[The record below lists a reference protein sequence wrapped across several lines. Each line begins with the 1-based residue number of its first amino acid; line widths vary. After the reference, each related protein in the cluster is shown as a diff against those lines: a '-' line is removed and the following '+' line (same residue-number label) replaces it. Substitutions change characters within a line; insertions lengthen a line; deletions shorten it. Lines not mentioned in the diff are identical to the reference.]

1 MGLSWTP
8 PPCVAI
14 GGCSPAAP
22 LDGPVPAV
30 CHSPHRSPSAPSTR
44 PRTCH
49 PGSCAAS
56 SECPWRPCDLGRPL
70 CLPGCCLS
78 MTTVVIGQLRI
89 GRVWVHACKDRV
101 WRLIIPRKVLAAGC
115 WGLHSFSHLPGPPGP
130 WGLRP
135 ALDGGTDSLPALS
148 ASTFLPCP
156 PLSPSPSGGEWCRA
170 WRPAP
175 WSPGSHSPR
184 HHQAPD
190 TPRVDALGFPPTL
203 VPGCYPRRS
212 GCDSRAA
219 WEVGSNLQ
227 VSSLRPRS
235 SSRTLRGHRMW
246 CLSGINT
253 HAL

>member
-89 GRVWVHACKDRV
+89 GRVRVHACRDRV
-101 WRLIIPRKVLAAGC
+101 WRVIIPRKVLAAGC

-135 ALDGGTDSLPALS
+135 RSRWRDRFPSSSLCLH
-148 ASTFLPCP
+148 LP
-156 PLSPSPSGGEWCRA
+156 PL
-170 WRPAP
+170 
-175 WSPGSHSPR
+175 
-184 HHQAPD
+184 
-190 TPRVDALGFPPTL
+190 PPT
-203 VPGCYPRRS
+203 VPVPIRR
-212 GCDSRAA
+212 
-219 WEVGSNLQ
+219 
-227 VSSLRPRS
+227 
-235 SSRTLRGHRMW
+235 
-246 CLSGINT
+246 
-253 HAL
+253 